1 MHSVIKDLFRRLFAR
16 KSIIILKMKEE
27 YKSIT
32 NRVIVAN
39 GQSRLLQ
46 VQSQRILASLNQLT
60 VDINV
65 VLTQNSKSEKDPS
78 T

>member
-1 MHSVIKDLFRRLFAR
+1 
-16 KSIIILKMKEE
+16 MKEE
-27 YKSIT
+27 YKNIT

-39 GQSRLLQ
+39 GQSRLLL
-46 VQSQRILASLNQLT
+46 VQSQRILASLDQLA

-65 VLTQNSKSEKDPS
+65 VLTQNSKSEKNPS